1 MLQMR
6 EFRRPITT
14 YSVGEVLKSLPRDL
28 DETYDRILH
37 RFTDKQRAIAVCA
50 MRWIVFSQV
59 TMTRATLSVA
69 ILIDMEYT
77 SRRLKTDDPTEIE
90 DYLNQPF
97 DEKMIFDA
105 SEVVDLLAGLVEEKA
120 KAEINKQKV
129 KVEINKMTDSDST
142 NGWPQFDERA
152 QVGKDKWEKGDDK
165 SLALISGL
173 PRIKRS
179 VMVHIPG
186 MPMSDE
192 LAVLFNYPGEPKSP
206 LCDMESTDPV
216 IVAAH
221 FSSVEFLTSER
232 LRSRTEPIRDF
243 ALDQGRANFHFAASC
258 LRYLAFVAKVYE
270 LEGLVV
276 DSVPD

>member
-1 MLQMR
+1 
-6 EFRRPITT
+6 
-14 YSVGEVLKSLPRDL
+14 
-28 DETYDRILH
+28 
-37 RFTDKQRAIAVCA
+37 
-50 MRWIVFSQV
+50 
-59 TMTRATLSVA
+59 
-69 ILIDMEYT
+69 
-77 SRRLKTDDPTEIE
+77 
-90 DYLNQPF
+90 
-97 DEKMIFDA
+97 MIFDA

-120 KAEINKQKV
+120 KAEINKQKI
-129 KVEINKMTDSDST
+129 KVDINKMTDSDST

-165 SLALISGL
+165 SLALIAGL

-221 FSSVEFLTSER
+221 FSLVEFLTSER

-276 DSVPD
+276 DSVPDRFPFTQYATLNGLWYANMSECDEWPPLLHQLVAHLLPPERGSRTFKTVMKLVEIYERPRHMMPSPNSALLYSIS